1 MGGEKQRNQVELMG
15 RKSAVFNAAQKAEI
29 AAAFQQQHPL
39 HVQKRLLALK
49 VKAVDG
55 FRSDEAGK
63 IAGVHETSVNRIV
76 NRYLREGIQAIIG
89 VRHHHEH
96 RYMSREEEVNFLAQ
110 FQTRSEAGQ
119 IIETREIH
127 QAYEEVVGHRVTRNM
142 IYYLLHRHQWRKV
155 VPRSRHEKKAS
166 EEAIEAYKKNQSRPE
181 NHQKEPAKAS
191 GDVSGRGWVWTD
203 Q

>member
-39 HVQKRLLALK
+39 HIQKRLLALK

-127 QAYEEVVGHRVTRNM
+127 QAYEEAVGHRVTRNM

-166 EEAIEAYKKNQSRPE
+166 EEVIEAYKKNHSRPE
-181 NHQKEPAKAS
+181 NDQKEPAKAS
-191 GDVSGRGWVWTD
+191 GDVSGRGWIWTD